1 MPPNA
6 SGAPSFTSLEIFI
19 LDNVNTTT
27 TESGIILDR
36 RQILTGATALGLSAS
51 LLGSPAMAQSTP
63 KKGGTLRMG
72 MEGGSAS
79 DSLDPLTYA
88 DSIQVTMSLMLWNNL
103 VEVADNGDATG
114 ELFESWEVKPG
125 ATEWV
130 FNVRKGITFTSGK
143 TLDADD
149 VIYSINLHRGETKSP
164 AKSLLADIKEIKKL
178 SATQVQITMSK
189 GNVDLPFNLSDYHII
204 VVPNGFKDYSK
215 PDGTGAFV
223 LDEFQPGVRATFKR
237 KSGNYWKP
245 NRGNFDRVELIYIGD
260 ASQRTTALQT
270 GTVDI
275 INRVNPK
282 TAALLAKAPNLKVS
296 RTPGMG
302 NRFCFVAH
310 TDKSP
315 FSNRDVMLALK
326 YGIDRQKIVENV
338 YSGYASIGNDNCVGP
353 KMKYFDPKQTLNR
366 FDPEKAK
373 FHMKKSGHTG
383 AIELQ
388 VSEGAFSGAT
398 DAGQIFQE
406 SLSKA
411 GINLDLKRVSA
422 DGYWDN
428 IWLKQPFCA
437 VYWAN
442 RPTIDN
448 QLTSIFAGGKG
459 NPWND
464 SHFENADFNKTLEAA
479 RVEIDPKKRQEM
491 YSRCQELVS
500 QNAGM
505 VNYAVQDYL
514 DAHSTKLQGLTLS
527 GRFDMGDG
535 RIPEKG
541 WFA

>member
-1 MPPNA
+1 MANVET
-6 SGAPSFTSLEIFI
+6 TS
-19 LDNVNTTT
+19 
-27 TESGIILDR
+27 ESGIILDR
-36 RQILTGATALGLSAS
+36 RQLIVGASAVGLASTFGAT
-51 LLGSPAMAQSTP
+51 PAMAQSTP

-72 MEGGSAS
+72 MEGGSPS

-88 DSIQVTMSLMLWNNL
+88 DSIPITMSLMLWNNL
-103 VEVADNGDATG
+103 VEVADNGDAVG

-125 ATEWV
+125 AADWT

-149 VIYSINLHRGETKSP
+149 VIYSINMHRGETKSP
-164 AKSLLADIKEIKKL
+164 AKALLADIKEIKKL
-178 SATQVQITMSK
+178 SATQVQITMNK

-204 VVPNGFKDYSK
+204 VVPNGFKDFSK
-215 PDGTGAFV
+215 PDGTGAFT

-237 KSGNYWKP
+237 KPGNYWKP

-260 ASQRTTALQT
+260 AAARTQALVT
-270 GTVDI
+270 GQVDI
-275 INRVNPK
+275 INRVDPK
-282 TAALLAKAPNLKVS
+282 TAGLLAKNNKLKVS

-310 TDKSP
+310 TDKDP
-315 FSNRDVMLALK
+315 YSNVDLMMALK
-326 YGIDRQKIVENV
+326 HGIDRKKIVDNV
-338 YSGYASIGNDNCVGP
+338 YGGYASIGNDNCVGP
-353 KMKYFDPKQTLNR
+353 KMKFYDAKQVKNSYDP
-366 FDPEKAK
+366 DKAK
-373 FHMKKSGHTG
+373 FHFKKANTSA

-398 DAGQIFQE
+398 DSGQIFQE

-411 GINLDLKRVSA
+411 GIKLDLKRVSG

-428 IWLKQPFCA
+428 VWLKVPFCA
-437 VYWAN
+437 VYWGN

-448 QLTSIFAGGKG
+448 QLTSIFYGGTK

-464 SHFENADFNKTLEAA
+464 THFENAAFSKALEAA
-479 RVEIDPKKRQEM
+479 RVELDQTKRQAL
-491 YSRCQELVS
+491 YSECQRLVS
-500 QNAGM
+500 QNSGM

-514 DAHSTKLQGLTLS
+514 DAHSTKLQGLTIS
-527 GRFDMGDG
+527 GRYDMGDD

>member
-1 MPPNA
+1 MDNFEIQTA
-6 SGAPSFTSLEIFI
+6 SGLI
-19 LDNVNTTT
+19 L
-27 TESGIILDR
+27 GR
-36 RQILTGATALGLSAS
+36 RQLIAGASALGLSAI
-51 LLGSPAMAQSTP
+51 LGASPAMAQGAP

-72 MEGGSAS
+72 MEGGSPS

-88 DSIQVTMSLMLWNNL
+88 DSIPINMSLMLWNNL

-125 ATEWV
+125 AADWI
-130 FNVRKGITFTSGK
+130 FNVRKGISFTSGK

-149 VIYSINLHRGETKSP
+149 VIYSLNMHRGETKSP
-164 AKSLLADIKEIKKL
+164 AKALLADIKEIKKL
-178 SATQVQITMSK
+178 SATQVQIVMSK

-215 PDGTGAFV
+215 PDGTGAYT

-237 KSGNYWKP
+237 KAGNYWKP

-270 GTVDI
+270 GTVDL

-282 TAALLAKAPNLKVS
+282 TAGLLARDPRFKIG

-315 FSNRDVMLALK
+315 FSNPDLMMALK
-326 YGIDRQKIVENV
+326 FGIDRQKIVDNV
-338 YSGYASIGNDNCVGP
+338 YSGFASIGNDNCVGP
-353 KMKYFDPKQTLNR
+353 KMKFYNPNQVMNR
-366 FDPEKAK
+366 FDPDKAK
-373 FHMKKSGHTG
+373 FHFAKSKHAG

-411 GINLDLKRVSA
+411 GINLDLKRVSG

-428 IWLKQPFCA
+428 VWLKQPFCA
-437 VYWAN
+437 VYWGN

-448 QLTSIFAGGKG
+448 QLTSIFYGGKG

-464 SHFENADFNKTLEAA
+464 SHFENAEFSRTLEAA
-479 RVEIDPKKRQEM
+479 RVEIDQRKRQDQ

-514 DAHSTKLQGLTLS
+514 DAYTPKLQGLTPS
-527 GRFDMGDG
+527 GRYDFGDG
-535 RIPEKG
+535 RIAEKG

>member
-1 MPPNA
+1 MA
-6 SGAPSFTSLEIFI
+6 HVETTS
-19 LDNVNTTT
+19 DA
-27 TESGIILDR
+27 GIILDR
-36 RQILTGATALGLSAS
+36 RQLILGASAVGLAS
-51 LLGSPAMAQSTP
+51 TFGVTPAMAQSAP

-72 MEGGSAS
+72 MEGGSPS

-88 DSIQVTMSLMLWNNL
+88 DSIPITMSLMLWNNL
-103 VEVADNGDATG
+103 VEVADNGDAVG

-125 ATEWV
+125 AADWV

-149 VIYSINLHRGETKSP
+149 VIYSINMHRGETKSP
-164 AKSLLADIKEIKKL
+164 AKSLLADIKEVKKL
-178 SATQVQITMSK
+178 SATQVQITMNK

-204 VVPNGFKDYSK
+204 VVPNGFKDFSK
-215 PDGTGAFV
+215 PDGTGAFT

-237 KSGNYWKP
+237 KPGNYWKP

-260 ASQRTTALQT
+260 ANQRTTALQT

-275 INRVNPK
+275 INRVSPK
-282 TAALLAKAPNLKVS
+282 TAALLAKNPAVKVS

-315 FSNRDVMLALK
+315 FSNRDVMLAMK
-326 YGIDRQKIVENV
+326 FGIDRQKIVDNV

-353 KMKYFDPKQTLNR
+353 KMKFYDAKQPMNR

-411 GINLDLKRVSA
+411 GINLDLKRVSG

-428 IWLKQPFCA
+428 VWLKQPFCA
-437 VYWAN
+437 VYWGN

-448 QLTSIFAGGKG
+448 QLTSTFYGGKG

-464 SHFENADFNKTLEAA
+464 SHFENADFSKTLEAA
-479 RVEIDPKKRQEM
+479 RVEIDQKKRQEM
-491 YSRCQELVS
+491 YSHCQELVS

-505 VNYAVQDYL
+505 INYAVQDYL
-514 DAHSTKLQGLTLS
+514 DAHSTKLQGLTPS
-527 GRFDMGDG
+527 GRYDMGDD